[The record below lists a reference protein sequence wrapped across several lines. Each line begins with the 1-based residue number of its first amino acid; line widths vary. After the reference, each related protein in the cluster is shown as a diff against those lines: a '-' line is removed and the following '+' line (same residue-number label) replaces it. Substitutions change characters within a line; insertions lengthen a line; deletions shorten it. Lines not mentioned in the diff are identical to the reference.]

1 MTGRAPRLAAANPVA
16 LIGAG
21 LLVDVVLLLSLD
33 PVTAGVAV
41 LLELVLVPLSGLPPA
56 RVARRSLPVLLA
68 ALLAGGTVA
77 LYGRVGGVV
86 HLTWG
91 LVTVSDGSLLLA
103 LTTALRIL
111 AIALPAIVLL
121 ADLDATRL
129 ADALAQRLHL
139 PARFVLAGLAAFR
152 LTEVFAEDWRTIA
165 LARRARGV
173 ADAGRLRRLPGQ
185 VFALLVVALRRATSL
200 ATAMEARG
208 LGAPGRRT
216 WSRPSR
222 FGRADLV
229 VLASGLL
236 VAGGAVAIGL
246 ATHSFRVVFT

>member
-1 MTGRAPRLAAANPVA
+1 MTGRTVRLGQANPVA

-21 LLVDVVLLLSLD
+21 LLIDVVLLVSLD
-33 PVTAGVAV
+33 PVTAAVAV
-41 LLELVLVPLSGLPPA
+41 LLELALVPVTGLPLSRVVRRSVPVLV
-56 RVARRSLPVLLA
+56 A
-68 ALLAGGTVA
+68 AAFAGVTVA
-77 LYGRVGGVV
+77 LYGRTAGAIRL
-86 HLTWG
+86 HWG

-152 LTEVFAEDWRTIA
+152 LVEVFAEDWRTIG

-185 VFALLVVALRRATSL
+185 VFTLLVVALRRASAL
-200 ATAMEARG
+200 ATAM
-208 LGAPGRRT
+208 
-216 WSRPSR
+216 
-222 FGRADLV
+222 
-229 VLASGLL
+229 
-236 VAGGAVAIGL
+236 
-246 ATHSFRVVFT
+246 

>member
-1 MTGRAPRLAAANPVA
+1 MTGRTVRLGQANPVA

-21 LLVDVVLLLSLD
+21 LLIDVVLLVSLD
-33 PVTAGVAV
+33 PVTAAVAV
-41 LLELVLVPLSGLPPA
+41 LLELALVPVTGLPLSRVVRRSVPVLV
-56 RVARRSLPVLLA
+56 A
-68 ALLAGGTVA
+68 AAFAGVTVA
-77 LYGRVGGVV
+77 LYGSTAGAIRL
-86 HLTWG
+86 HWG

-152 LTEVFAEDWRTIA
+152 LVEVFAEDWRTIG

-185 VFALLVVALRRATSL
+185 VFTLLVVALRRASAL

-222 FGRADLV
+222 FGRIDLV
-229 VLASGLL
+229 VLAAGVL
-236 VAGGAVAIGL
+236 VAGGAVAVGL
-246 ATHSFRVVFT
+246 LTHSYRVVFT

>member
-1 MTGRAPRLAAANPVA
+1 VTRRLAAANPVT

-21 LLVDVVLLLSLD
+21 LLIDVVLLVSLD
-33 PVTAGVAV
+33 PVTAAAAV
-41 LLELVLVPLSGLPPA
+41 LLELALAPLTGVPAAQVVRRSVPVLV
-56 RVARRSLPVLLA
+56 A
-68 ALLAGGTVA
+68 AAFAGVTVA
-77 LYGRVGGVV
+77 LYGRISGPIHV
-86 HLTWG
+86 HWG

-129 ADALAQRLHL
+129 ADALAQRAHL

-152 LTEVFAEDWRTIA
+152 LVEVFGEDWRTIS

-173 ADAGRLRRLPGQ
+173 ADSGRLRRLPGQ
-185 VFALLVVALRRATSL
+185 VFTLLVVALRRASAL

-222 FGRADLV
+222 FGRADLA
-229 VLASGLL
+229 VLAAGVL
-236 VAGGAVAIGL
+236 VAGGAVAVGL
-246 ATHSFRVVFT
+246 LTSSYRVVFT